1 MRDAAPGVHA
11 RMNDLELIA
20 MARRRSS
27 RGLFGVF
34 GRSSDLRQLDQA
46 LRAIDVHPQ
55 LVPEAIK
62 LTAVNLLKDHAIGHE
77 PAPQAY
83 RAAAE
88 IIGYCMAGAQAF
100 ARANGAGVTVQ
111 TERRIERAIESGVS
125 LDAQL
130 VLVTMYAGVIQPSV
144 IQQFELRS
152 ADEPRRE

>member
-1 MRDAAPGVHA
+1 
-11 RMNDLELIA
+11 

-27 RGLFGVF
+27 LGLFGMF

-62 LTAVNLLKDHAIGHE
+62 LTAVNLLKDHAIGEE

-88 IIGYCMAGAQAF
+88 IVGYCMVGAEAF
-100 ARANGAGVTVQ
+100 ARANGADATFR
-111 TERRIERAIESGVS
+111 TERRIERAIGSGVS

-144 IQQFELRS
+144 IQQFQLQS
-152 ADEPRRE
+152 VDEPRRE